1 MSSSLSS
8 EHIAYSYVLTVVAYC
23 LILAVRKIR
32 LKKKQGL
39 DFLIIP
45 KLNIHGISGISMMT
59 AMNIALIITIS
70 LLSNQIMGIFFKVYP
85 GARFLIE
92 NILIKLGGILYGP
105 LIGIFI
111 GFTTDLLTVIF
122 TSSVLNYGYFF
133 SAMMNGFLGGLI
145 HQIIK
150 IQNDKGNSK
159 KTASSIGLALVS
171 LFFVGIVLSV
181 NAEGKEF
188 SARILS
194 FSISLHWGILFGT
207 IFALTGIA
215 IALLAIS
222 SFANKNV
229 DNEKYNYKAWIHIM
243 SKKYLFF
250 LILVCNSAIYILI
263 DIIALPMFD
272 ISLSTLPY
280 EQFLICRIIT
290 SIPSVILFSYL
301 IHYIYRLH
309 SSISSRNSNDAKG
322 MTVGVQPFKEEK
334 KKDYLPKLIH

>member
-1 MSSSLSS
+1 MNNSLNN
-8 EHIAYSYVLTVVAYC
+8 EHLVIFYVLSVVIYC
-23 LILAVRKIR
+23 VILAARKIH
-32 LKKKQGL
+32 LKRKHGL
-39 DFLIIP
+39 DYLIIP

-59 AMNIALIITIS
+59 AMNIALIITVS

-92 NILIKLGGILYGP
+92 NILVKLGGILFGP

-150 IQNDKGNSK
+150 LKNDQWNYK
-159 KTASSIGLALVS
+159 KTISSISLSLISLLA
-171 LFFVGIVLSV
+171 VGIVLSA
-181 NAEGKEF
+181 NSQGRMF
-188 SARILS
+188 SAKILS
-194 FSISLHWGILFGT
+194 FSLSVPWGSLFGT
-207 IFALTGIA
+207 ILFLMA
-215 IALLAIS
+215 IAMGLLITGN
-222 SFANKNV
+222 FANRRVN
-229 DNEKYNYKAWIHIM
+229 DEKYNYKTWIHKM

-250 LILVCNSAIYILI
+250 LILMCNSSIYILI

-272 ISLSTLPY
+272 ITLSTLPY

-301 IHYIYRLH
+301 IHYIYKLH
-309 SSISSRNSNDAKG
+309 ESINTRNSNDATKLN
-322 MTVGVQPFKEEK
+322 VGVQPLKDEGKKE
-334 KKDYLPKLIH
+334 YLPKLMG